1 MASTESSSSQV
12 GGSGAK
18 KDEPIG
24 DLLQRLGLEEDE
36 LDDLVFEVEDS
47 VPKHGLKWMA
57 LLKVHRENQ
66 SVPLL
71 LSSI

>member
-36 LDDLVFEVEDS
+36 LDDLVFKEED
-47 VPKHGLKWMA
+47 
-57 LLKVHRENQ
+57 
-66 SVPLL
+66 
-71 LSSI
+71 